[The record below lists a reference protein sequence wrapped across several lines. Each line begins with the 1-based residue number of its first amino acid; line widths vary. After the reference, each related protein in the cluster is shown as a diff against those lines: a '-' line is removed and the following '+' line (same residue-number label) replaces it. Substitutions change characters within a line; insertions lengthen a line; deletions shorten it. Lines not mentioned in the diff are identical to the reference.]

1 MASKVSVI
9 LNDQKSLNLQKC
21 NQLGEFINRTTAA
34 GSYNLHICTSQMLN
48 LNRGRDTVTFRFEAT
63 SFSQS
68 FMLYLCFAATT
79 HASSFETATKTKQ
92 RGFDHQKT
100 EIGHLNLP
108 ELGLDVVDVPG
119 TPPHPYPCGRY
130 HLENYF
136 CAKAGIFFFLTWTKL
151 L

>member
-1 MASKVSVI
+1 M
-9 LNDQKSLNLQKC
+9 
-21 NQLGEFINRTTAA
+21 
-34 GSYNLHICTSQMLN
+34 
-48 LNRGRDTVTFRFEAT
+48 TFLFEAT

-79 HASSFETATKTKQ
+79 LTHASSFETATKTRQ

-130 HLENYF
+130 HLENDF
-136 CAKAGIFFFLTWTKL
+136 CAKAGNYVFLTWTKL